1 METGRYARTFVVG
14 ECPDVARAACLKRF
28 SGCLWG
34 GLRWAPGRGG
44 VGAGALSTGDEEG
57 ASSECWPSLSLTG
70 RAAMVASGEQME
82 VFSFLF
88 SLHPL

>member
-1 METGRYARTFVVG
+1 MWPGLPVSRG
-14 ECPDVARAACLKRF
+14 SLAAC
-28 SGCLWG
+28 GG

-44 VGAGALSTGDEEG
+44 VGARALSTGDEEG
-57 ASSECWPSLSLTG
+57 AFSECWPSLSLTG

-82 VFSFLF
+82 VFSFHF